1 MMVYI
6 LKSALVLALLYS
18 CFFFLLSKET
28 FHRLN
33 RIMLNGFMLAAL
45 IVPLFHVTTQH
56 PTVITEEVYAVQTFI
71 EEEPVVAPLQEVSNP
86 VTWIQ
91 VIWWVY
97 LAGFATMLV
106 ITLLQTISLLRFM
119 RGGLRHTD
127 SEGNTVI
134 LQRGKFPPFSIFKYI
149 VMTLDDYEHH
159 RHYILAHEQEHIR
172 RGHTADLML
181 LQVMKIIQWFNPFI
195 WFLSRDLK
203 AVHEYEADQAV
214 INQGI
219 DAKSYQQLLV
229 MKVVGN
235 RLQPFTNNL
244 NHGSLKKRI
253 IMMYQQPSN
262 RWLMLKA
269 LCAIPVVA
277 LTINAF
283 ATPEP
288 IMTDPVEDIVKTLE
302 NKEVEIP
309 TMETMLFTLQEST
322 QKEVSSHPLW
332 VVNGNMTDWTYEV
345 PLWMFNDDMAD
356 RTKAMNSLEAYIPQ
370 ITNIPSNAIESITII
385 KPKMA
390 TVKWGSKGEN
400 GVIEIVANVK
410 KHLAAKVAQGEIIYG
425 HLYDNDGPVN
435 ATISEV
441 TKDYKTAIQS
451 VSSNTIGEFQL
462 KVIDPDNRLLITSPN
477 HQQVKQPIAQTF
489 YNIHMQKTNPSP
501 VTPDIKPGDIVT
513 GNVKTE
519 EGEPLKMVNVFER
532 DEYGRV
538 CAHGI
543 TDNNGDF
550 AIKVVDPNHS
560 ITVSYV
566 GRKTKT
572 LKITDLPKNIVLE
585 EATLLQDI
593 SVVGNRSG
601 VNEKEPL
608 IVVDGK
614 VVGIP
619 ADIDV
624 STFTPEQ
631 MEKLLGIDSNGIES
645 ITVLKDAAAKA
656 IWGERGTNGVI
667 EIKTKKSIRDTPIDS
682 IMSRLPGAEID
693 EKGQIRIYG
702 KEVKKI
708 LIDGKEVYN
717 VKENNGVMEFQS
729 EENVSQENLI
739 AILKRIPGINISYGK
754 ITINGKPVT
763 RILANGN
770 EVYNSTDSSK
780 VVPKVIRVQ

>member
-56 PTVITEEVYAVQTFI
+56 PTVIPEEVYAVQTFI
-71 EEEPVVAPLQEVSNP
+71 EEEPVVAPLQEVSNL

-97 LAGFATMLV
+97 LAGVATMLV

-288 IMTDPVEDIVKTLE
+288 LMTDPVEDIVKTLE
-302 NKEVEIP
+302 NKEVP
-309 TMETMLFTLQEST
+309 TFNDVKETLLTATETT
-322 QKEVSSHPLW
+322 QVANTDDEPIALHPVRDQFGRIIGFSHEGKPT
-332 VVNGNMTDWTYEV
+332 NGDFECTYEYV
-345 PLWMFNDDMAD
+345 FINGRPATEAEVRNYKKLNL
-356 RTKAMNSLEAYIPQ
+356 SLFQ
-370 ITNIPSNAIESITII
+370 ILKTP
-385 KPKMA
+385 
-390 TVKWGSKGEN
+390 N
-400 GVIEIVANVK
+400 GTAE
-410 KHLAAKVAQGEIIYG
+410 Y
-425 HLYDNDGPVN
+425 
-435 ATISEV
+435 
-441 TKDYKTAIQS
+441 DYKDKHGIICFTIEDEKPSA
-451 VSSNTIGEFQL
+451 SS
-462 KVIDPDNRLLITSPN
+462 
-477 HQQVKQPIAQTF
+477 
-489 YNIHMQKTNPSP
+489 
-501 VTPDIKPGDIVT
+501 TPDIKPGDIVT

-550 AIKVVDPNHS
+550 AFKVVDPNHS

-645 ITVLKDAAAKA
+645 ITVLKDATAKA

-763 RILANGN
+763 RILANGS

>member
-97 LAGFATMLV
+97 LAGVATMLV

-302 NKEVEIP
+302 NKEVP
-309 TMETMLFTLQEST
+309 T
-322 QKEVSSHPLW
+322 
-332 VVNGNMTDWTYEV
+332 
-345 PLWMFNDDMAD
+345 FNDVKE
-356 RTKAMNSLEAYIPQ
+356 TLL
-370 ITNIPSNAIESITII
+370 T
-385 KPKMA
+385 A
-390 TVKWGSKGEN
+390 TETTQ
-400 GVIEIVANVK
+400 VANTDD
-410 KHLAAKVAQGEIIYG
+410 E
-425 HLYDNDGPVN
+425 
-435 ATISEV
+435 
-441 TKDYKTAIQS
+441 
-451 VSSNTIGEFQL
+451 
-462 KVIDPDNRLLITSPN
+462 
-477 HQQVKQPIAQTF
+477 PIAL
-489 YNIHMQKTNPSP
+489 HP
-501 VTPDIKPGDIVT
+501 VRDQFGRIIGFSHEGKPT
-513 GNVKTE
+513 
-519 EGEPLKMVNVFER
+519 
-532 DEYGRV
+532 
-538 CAHGI
+538 
-543 TDNNGDF
+543 NGDF
-550 AIKVVDPNHS
+550 EC
-560 ITVSYV
+560 TYEYV
-566 GRKTKT
+566 
-572 LKITDLPKNIVLE
+572 
-585 EATLLQDI
+585 
-593 SVVGNRSG
+593 
-601 VNEKEPL
+601 
-608 IVVDGK
+608 
-614 VVGIP
+614 
-619 ADIDV
+619 
-624 STFTPEQ
+624 F
-631 MEKLLGIDSNGIES
+631 
-645 ITVLKDAAAKA
+645 
-656 IWGERGTNGVI
+656 
-667 EIKTKKSIRDTPIDS
+667 
-682 IMSRLPGAEID
+682 
-693 EKGQIRIYG
+693 
-702 KEVKKI
+702 
-708 LIDGKEVYN
+708 
-717 VKENNGVMEFQS
+717 
-729 EENVSQENLI
+729 
-739 AILKRIPGINISYGK
+739 
-754 ITINGKPVT
+754 INGRPAT
-763 RILANGN
+763 EA
-770 EVYNSTDSSK
+770 EVRTTKSLTYLCSK
-780 VVPKVIRVQ
+780 S